1 MLTKKRKR
9 NNFKISKFNMHMVLT
24 IGIIGKPSSGKT
36 TFLNAACLT
45 HAKVSE
51 IPFTTIDPNIGVAYV
66 KTKCVCKELNVIDNP
81 KNSICIDGVRFIP
94 INLIDVAGLVPDA
107 HKGKGLG
114 NKFLNDLIK
123 ADVLLH
129 IVDITGSLDKSGK
142 LVSMGENDPYED
154 ILFLENEI
162 NLWFKEILERE
173 DWTKFTKTITTEK
186 RKVVESL
193 FERLS
198 GVKINKQQ
206 IIQSLRNSNLESKN
220 PSTWTDLDLLEF
232 SKTLRRIAKP
242 ILIIANKIDKEI
254 SDNNLKEIK
263 KKYTDPIIP
272 CSALA
277 EHFLR
282 KYHEDKVIN
291 YIRGS
296 NNFEIIDSDKLNSNE
311 LDMLKK
317 IKIKILNQYGSTGI
331 QDALDH
337 ASFSM
342 ANQICVYPVS
352 DVNNYADNNDNILP
366 DAFLVE
372 KGTLLRDFVREK
384 IHTELA
390 ENFIFGI
397 DAKTKKRLG
406 ENYELMDG
414 DVVKIV
420 TSRSK

>member
-1 MLTKKRKR
+1 
-9 NNFKISKFNMHMVLT
+9 MVLT
-24 IGIIGKPSSGKT
+24 IGIIGKPSSGKS

-51 IPFTTIDPNIGVAYV
+51 IPFTTIEPNIGVAYL
-66 KTKCVCKELNVIDNP
+66 KTKCVCKELSVDDNP
-81 KNSICIDGVRFIP
+81 QNSICIDGIRFIP

-154 ILFLENEI
+154 VVFLENEI
-162 NLWFKEILERE
+162 NLWFKDIIERE
-173 DWTKFTKTITTEK
+173 DWTKFTKVISTEK
-186 RKVVESL
+186 RKVAESL
-193 FERLS
+193 HDRLS

-206 IIQSLRNSNLESKN
+206 IIQALKNSKLLDQN
-220 PSTWTDLDLLEF
+220 PVKWTDVELLDF
-232 SKTLRRIAKP
+232 SKTLRKIAKP
-242 ILIIANKIDKEI
+242 ILILANKIDKEI
-254 SDNNLKEIK
+254 SKSNLKELK
-263 KKYTDPIIP
+263 KKYTDPIVP

-282 KYHEDKVIN
+282 KYHESGIIK
-291 YIRGS
+291 YIPGS
-296 NNFEIIDSDKLNSNE
+296 NDFEILDKNKLTSNE
-311 LDMLKK
+311 LEMLEK
-317 IKIKILNQYGSTGI
+317 IKSKILKTYNNTGI
-331 QDALDH
+331 QFALDY
-337 ASFSM
+337 AALTM

-352 DVNNYADNNDNILP
+352 DINSYSDNKGNVLP
-366 DAFLVE
+366 DVFLVE

-390 ENFIFGI
+390 ENFMFGI
-397 DAKTKKRLG
+397 DAITKKRLG
-406 ENYELMDG
+406 ENYELKDG
-414 DVVKIV
+414 DIVKIV

>member
-1 MLTKKRKR
+1 MTL
-9 NNFKISKFNMHMVLT
+9 S

-51 IPFTTIDPNIGVAYV
+51 IPFTTIEPNKGVAYV
-66 KTKCVCKELNVIDNP
+66 RSKCVCKELDVIDNP
-81 KNSICIDGVRFIP
+81 QNSICIDGTRFIP

-123 ADVLLH
+123 ADILLH
-129 IVDITGSLDKSGK
+129 IVDITGSLDKTGK
-142 LVSMGENDPYED
+142 LISVGENDPYDD

-173 DWTKFTKTITTEK
+173 DWTKFTKGILTEK
-186 RKVVESL
+186 RKVVEAL
-193 FERLS
+193 YDRLS
-198 GVKINKQQ
+198 GVKINKRQ
-206 IIQSLRNSNLESKN
+206 IILSLRNSNLESKS
-220 PSTWTDLDLLEF
+220 PSSWTELELLEF
-232 SKTLRRIAKP
+232 VKSLRRIAKP
-242 ILIIANKIDKEI
+242 ILILANKIDKDI
-254 SDNNLKEIK
+254 SIKNLEELKN
-263 KKYTDPIIP
+263 KYEDPIIP

-282 KYHEDKVIN
+282 KYHEDKIIN
-291 YIRGS
+291 YVPGL
-296 NNFEIIDSDKLNSNE
+296 NDFKIINEDKLKEKE

-317 IKIKILNQYGSTGI
+317 IKIKILDLYGGTGI
-331 QDALDH
+331 QKALDY
-337 ASFSM
+337 ASFSI

-352 DVNNYADNNDNILP
+352 DVNTYSDNKNNILP
-366 DAFLVE
+366 DAFLIE

-384 IHTELA
+384 IHSELA
-390 ENFIFGI
+390 ANFMFGI

-406 ENYELMDG
+406 ENYELKDR
-414 DVVKIV
+414 DIIRIV
-420 TSRSK
+420 TSKS

>member
-1 MLTKKRKR
+1 MA
-9 NNFKISKFNMHMVLT
+9 II

-51 IPFTTIDPNIGVAYV
+51 IPFTTIEPNKGVAYV
-66 KTKCVCKELNVIDNP
+66 KSKCVCKELNVKDNP
-81 KNSICIDGVRFIP
+81 KNSMCIDGNRFIP

-142 LVSMGENDPYED
+142 LVSIGENDPYDD

-173 DWTKFTKTITTEK
+173 DWTKFTKWILTEK
-186 RKVVESL
+186 RKVVEA
-193 FERLS
+193 FYERLS

-206 IIQSLRNSNLESKN
+206 IILSIKNSKLESKN
-220 PSTWTDLDLLEF
+220 PSTWTDQELLEF
-232 SKTLRRIAKP
+232 AKTLRRISKP

-254 SDNNLKEIK
+254 SEHNLKELK
-263 KKYTDPIIP
+263 KKYDGPIIP

-282 KYHEDKVIN
+282 KYHEDNVIS
-291 YIRGS
+291 YIPGS
-296 NNFEIIDSDKLNSNE
+296 NDFEITDKDKLNSKE
-311 LDMLKK
+311 IDMLKK
-317 IKIKILNQYGSTGI
+317 IKLKILGQYNGTGI
-331 QDALDH
+331 QKILDY
-337 ASFSM
+337 ASFNI

-352 DVNNYADNNDNILP
+352 DINTFSDNKDNVLP
-366 DAFLVE
+366 DAFLVK
-372 KGTLLRDFVREK
+372 KGTLLRDFVRDK
-384 IHTELA
+384 IHSELA
-390 ENFIFGI
+390 ENFMFGI

-406 ENYELMDG
+406 ENYELKDK
-414 DVVKIV
+414 DIVKIV
-420 TSRSK
+420 TSKSK